1 MGQLYRWVEKKTGRI
16 VYVGMVAGNTLA
28 DIYRRTKS
36 EKSQLMWAK
45 EPGFQIQYLAG
56 KLLGKPDFSLNET
69 KALETHFINLYQTGK
84 NGYNK
89 NYQISG
95 GTMSFIPDEYE
106 MAWIDLPDLAEWNS
120 EGHGDLPWDELN
132 LGRIQ
137 EFFIS
142 NGKKLLELEEIY
154 FCVLYDYVYGY
165 IQKET
170 IKVYCNKHLG
180 LLDGITYNKKRF
192 QFFDR
197 TALSNDNSV
206 IRCIDGN
213 PVEPVVFH
221 WTGYLR
227 SDTITNLIQF
237 KPCLDEIR
245 DKVMKA
251 KTILEEYNP
260 ALISNPKAN
269 RFHEIYEDL
278 KASKH
283 ETIEEC
289 FQKALKKT
297 RKRMRQNKHPEI

>member
-1 MGQLYRWVEKKTGRI
+1 M
-16 VYVGMVAGNTLA
+16 
-28 DIYRRTKS
+28 
-36 EKSQLMWAK
+36 
-45 EPGFQIQYLAG
+45 
-56 KLLGKPDFSLNET
+56 
-69 KALETHFINLYQTGK
+69 
-84 NGYNK
+84 
-89 NYQISG
+89 
-95 GTMSFIPDEYE
+95 
-106 MAWIDLPDLAEWNS
+106 
-120 EGHGDLPWDELN
+120 
-132 LGRIQ
+132 
-137 EFFIS
+137 
-142 NGKKLLELEEIY
+142 LLELEEIY
-154 FCVLYDYVYGY
+154 LCVLYDYVYGY

-206 IRCIDGN
+206 IRCIYGN